1 MRPRFSF
8 LILFLVAIAPI
19 LLSSPSRTRLDSED
33 PEGKRAY
40 LGFDRNIYPGDEA
53 MKTLRRDFVFAGYWL
68 SPPPQEKASTW
79 VGKRDFLRSLGF
91 GFLVLYRARGERE
104 LKSASI
110 AESLGEGDARAA
122 AQAAKREGFSS
133 NTIIFLDMEE
143 GGRLSPNY
151 HSYIQG
157 WLWTL
162 TQIEYQGGF
171 YCSAIPVKEGGHSAI
186 TTADDITDFLSLKS
200 RAFTIWAYNDA
211 CPPSPGCAF
220 PKSPPSPELSGDSV
234 AEVWQYAQSPRAK
247 ERTAFCAPGYRSDGN
262 CYAPADTGHVWFLDV
277 DSATSEDPS
286 HGR

>member
-1 MRPRFSF
+1 
-8 LILFLVAIAPI
+8 
-19 LLSSPSRTRLDSED
+19 
-33 PEGKRAY
+33 EGKRAY

-104 LKSASI
+104 LKSVSI

-157 WLWTL
+157 WLWAL
-162 TQIEYQGGF
+162 TQIGYRGGF
-171 YCSAIPVKEGGHSAI
+171 YCSGIPVKEDARTTI
-186 TTADDITDFLSLKS
+186 TTVDDILGFFGRKS
-200 RAFTIWAYNDA
+200 RPFTIWAFNDA
-211 CPPSPGCAF
+211 CPPSPGCTF
-220 PKSPPSPELSGDSV
+220 PGEAPSPALSGNPF

-247 ERTAFCAPGYRSDGN
+247 ERTAFCAPGYHSDGN
-262 CYAPADTGHVWFLDV
+262 CYAPADTDHVWFLDV
-277 DSATSEDPS
+277 DSATSGDPS